1 MAGAK
6 QGDFKELISP
16 FLKAK
21 IAEAEAT
28 WGKNSTQYRG
38 LVRQY
43 AKDPLENLVRP
54 VERRRHYESEV
65 TIEFEGQPVLGVERL
80 YRRTILIEPTTV
92 CAAHC
97 RWCLR
102 GQYPVK
108 TMTRDDITHAARYIG
123 SEQQRGDLNEVLITG
138 GDPLM
143 SLPLLRF
150 TLEQLE
156 AHAPNISS
164 VRIGSRV
171 PFHDPD
177 RINDAMLEMF
187 SCFKGYRFELGVNVN
202 HPVEFWP
209 ESVDAIR
216 RLQSIGFR
224 IYNQHPL
231 LKGVNDD
238 LETLIEHYGLLREHD
253 IEAHYLF
260 HAIPMRGMSHHRTS
274 VDRGLELATAISSCG
289 EFSGRA
295 KPHYAVL
302 SDIGK
307 IVLYHDSILE
317 RRPAEQSL
325 LLRSGFKYQD
335 RMKWNPSWKKPD
347 SVVVLNDGT
356 MLTWYLDGTDE
367 TAEELAAAHAS

>member
-21 IAEAEAT
+21 IAEAEET
-28 WGKNSTQYRG
+28 WGKDSRQYRG

-43 AKDPLENLVRP
+43 VKDPLENLVRP
-54 VERRRHYESEV
+54 IERRRHYESEV
-65 TIEFEGQPVLGVERL
+65 VIAYEGQPVIGVERL

-123 SEQQRGDLNEVLITG
+123 SEAQREDLNEVLITG

-156 AHAPNISS
+156 EHAPNIRS

-177 RINDAMLEMF
+177 RVNDAMLEMF
-187 SCFKGYRFELGVNVN
+187 SSFRNFRFELGVNVN

-209 ESVDAIR
+209 ESTAAIH

-238 LETLIEHYGLLREHD
+238 LETLIEHYSLLREND

-307 IVLYHDSILE
+307 IVLYHDSIIE
-317 RRPAEQSL
+317 RRPADQSL